1 MKKFLSALLAAVLL
15 LSATACAAHEPVL
28 PPSRWGEGE
37 AQGMLP
43 HTYSL
48 SEAYDAAEVV
58 ALVTVGDWL
67 EEELITG
74 RTFFRTTVQKVY
86 KGDIPHEFV
95 LAQEGCSTWTYRNY
109 PVFTYG
115 NQLLLFLIK
124 YDVSMYRD
132 TYDLVEYP
140 DAYELIN
147 TYSTVMYVTQD
158 DSGMSYVLDALGMV
172 AEGVPNTLSVYEIAR
187 KLGVRT
193 PLIDA
198 VYSVLY
204 ESKPP
209 MEALVELMTRDPRP
223 ELD

>member
-1 MKKFLSALLAAVLL
+1 MKKFLSALLAALLL

-28 PPSRWGEGE
+28 PPSRWGERE

-43 HTYSL
+43 RTYSL

-115 NQLLLFLIK
+115 NQLLLFSSPWAIQW
-124 YDVSMYRD
+124 
-132 TYDLVEYP
+132 VE
-140 DAYELIN
+140 DRNKGLK
-147 TYSTVMYVTQD
+147 
-158 DSGMSYVLDALGMV
+158 L
-172 AEGVPNTLSVYEIAR
+172 AEFGGGLR
-187 KLGVRT
+187 
-193 PLIDA
+193 
-198 VYSVLY
+198 
-204 ESKPP
+204 
-209 MEALVELMTRDPRP
+209 
-223 ELD
+223 

>member
-43 HTYSL
+43 RTYSL

-140 DAYELIN
+140 DAYELIS

-158 DSGMSYVLDALGMV
+158 DSGMSYVLDALGV
-172 AEGVPNTLSVYEIAR
+172 
-187 KLGVRT
+187 
-193 PLIDA
+193 
-198 VYSVLY
+198 
-204 ESKPP
+204 
-209 MEALVELMTRDPRP
+209 MT
-223 ELD
+223 

>member
-1 MKKFLSALLAAVLL
+1 MNRSFLRPGISFVLAAVLL
-15 LSATACAAHEPVL
+15 LSATACAAHEPDL

-37 AQGMLP
+37 AKGMLP

-115 NQLLLFLIK
+115 NQLLLFASQWSIQW
-124 YDVSMYRD
+124 V
-132 TYDLVEYP
+132 
-140 DAYELIN
+140 
-147 TYSTVMYVTQD
+147 QD
-158 DSGMSYVLDALGMV
+158 RNKNLKL
-172 AEGVPNTLSVYEIAR
+172 AEFGGAR
-187 KLGVRT
+187 F
-193 PLIDA
+193 
-198 VYSVLY
+198 
-204 ESKPP
+204 
-209 MEALVELMTRDPRP
+209 
-223 ELD
+223 